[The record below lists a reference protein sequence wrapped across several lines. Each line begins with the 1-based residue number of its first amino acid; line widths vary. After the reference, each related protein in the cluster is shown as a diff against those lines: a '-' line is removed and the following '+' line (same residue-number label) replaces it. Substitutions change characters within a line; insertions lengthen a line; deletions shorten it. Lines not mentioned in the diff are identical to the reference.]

1 MDGWPLIFYIY
12 GMLGIM
18 CTILWS
24 LFATNKP
31 EECKF
36 MGEKEKHYLNYH
48 LAFASSISGHGM
60 KRRLNVP
67 WKKLLTSLPVWSCML
82 TRFSFAWSLIVMQML
97 LPSYLRDV
105 LYLDMSNN
113 GLFTAMPF
121 VVQLISKNIVAIS
134 SDYLKRSGKLGMT
147 ASTKLVQTFAD
158 VQPWSKFSNANIY
171 TSKIHVETINA
182 KIEEKNEVT
191 K

>member
-1 MDGWPLIFYIY
+1 MPEKVTLRIL

-60 KRRLNVP
+60 V
-67 WKKLLTSLPVWSCML
+67 
-82 TRFSFAWSLIVMQML
+82 I
-97 LPSYLRDV
+97 
-105 LYLDMSNN
+105 LYC
-113 GLFTAMPF
+113 
-121 VVQLISKNIVAIS
+121 KN
-134 SDYLKRSGKLGMT
+134 
-147 ASTKLVQTFAD
+147 
-158 VQPWSKFSNANIY
+158 
-171 TSKIHVETINA
+171 
-182 KIEEKNEVT
+182 
-191 K
+191 